1 MNKVEKLFK
10 LSWKK
15 LLLIIVAWFVAVILH
30 NLLSAVLGTE
40 EAFFFI
46 IAIFVLPIY
55 LIVAAIY
62 SLISYFKK

>member
-10 LSWKK
+10 LSWKR
-15 LLLIIVAWFVAVILH
+15 LVLIIIAWIVAVVLH
-30 NLLSAVLGTE
+30 NLLSAAIGTE

-55 LIVAAIY
+55 LIIAAVY
-62 SLISYFKK
+62 SLVAFIKK